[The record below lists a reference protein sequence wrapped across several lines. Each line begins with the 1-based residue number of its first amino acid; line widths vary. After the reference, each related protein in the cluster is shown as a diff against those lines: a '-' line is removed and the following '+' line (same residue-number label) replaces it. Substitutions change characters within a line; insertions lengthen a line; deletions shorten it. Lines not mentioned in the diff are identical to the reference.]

1 MKGRAMQAFVHAL
14 ANWGFIN
21 LQNWRMSAA
30 AKIRRIQIG
39 IIITG
44 ILLFGIALRANLSE
58 TYWVSGA
65 MAVIWPIII
74 AILATMATAIV
85 ATISIAVI
93 SEGLLKKYESFCWQA
108 ALFGSLV
115 FATLTVIPMGENPAR
130 AGLIL
135 IGLVLVGLGLK
146 VFPHWVPKY
155 YEKYVVAMITV
166 NLVVGVVGLLSPAQR
181 INLFRVDPFAY
192 LHVPA
197 DKDVAVRALQQLE
210 RNREKSA
217 AKVQHA
223 FYADAKAEKSLDD
236 AALKKVVAAAN
247 GEIEVGGRYIEPVST
262 LTSQF
267 VGIDRKY
274 VIREFSSDFD
284 GDADKLCGFEPG
296 KKYRFEVK
304 GGLSVRNSE
313 AGSKVMPLQ
322 GIPSDANGQA
332 TPGPENRMWALLIGS
347 TLPNNGEFKVDER
360 GCEPRVIINI
370 DPIRR
375 SVWRLS
381 GTQEISVTFY
391 GGLRL

>member
-1 MKGRAMQAFVHAL
+1 MNAFVREL

-21 LQNWRMSAA
+21 LQNWRMDFAVV
-30 AKIRRIQIG
+30 IRKIQIG

-44 ILLFGIALRANLSE
+44 TILFGIALRANLSE

-65 MAVIWPIII
+65 MAIIWPIII
-74 AILATMATAIV
+74 AILATMASSIA
-85 ATISIAVI
+85 ATIGIAVV
-93 SEGLLKKYESFCWQA
+93 SKELLEKYEAFCWGA

-135 IGLVLVGLGLK
+135 IGLILVGLGLK

-223 FYADAKAEKSLDD
+223 FYTDAKAEKDLGDD
-236 AALKKVVAAAN
+236 NLKKVVAAAN
-247 GEIEVGGRYIEPVST
+247 GEVEVGGRYIEPVST

-267 VGIDRKY
+267 IGIDRKY
-274 VIREFSSDFD
+274 VIRGFSSGFD
-284 GDADKLCGFEPG
+284 GDAEKLCGFEPG

-304 GGLSVRNSE
+304 GAISVRSSSLGTKAMSLNGAQGDAHGE
-313 AGSKVMPLQ
+313 AM
-322 GIPSDANGQA
+322 
-332 TPGPENRMWALLIGS
+332 PGPEHRMWALMIGN
-347 TLPNNGEFKVDER
+347 TLPNNGEFKTDER
-360 GCEPRVIINI
+360 GCEPTVVINI
-370 DPIRR
+370 NPARR
-375 SVWRLS
+375 SDWQLS
-381 GTQEISVTFY
+381 GAQEILVTFY